1 MKWFA
6 LVPSMFTPSSPKHH
20 IAKAE
25 AIGKNKK
32 QLEKLLCK
40 L

>member
-6 LVPSMFTPSSPKHH
+6 LVPSMFTPSLTKNH

-25 AIGKNKK
+25 AMSKNKK
-32 QLEKLLCK
+32 QL
-40 L
+40 

>member
-6 LVPSMFTPSSPKHH
+6 LVHSLLTSSSTKNY

-25 AIGKNKK
+25 AMGKNKK